1 MTNLELEVT
10 KSGLEASKTEAIR
23 VSKQRLNVE
32 SEMQQLR
39 EETNLLQSRLSNA
52 EYENKQKQV
61 HIKFDDKEK
70 LTEFRIYFLI

>member
-70 LTEFRIYFLI
+70 